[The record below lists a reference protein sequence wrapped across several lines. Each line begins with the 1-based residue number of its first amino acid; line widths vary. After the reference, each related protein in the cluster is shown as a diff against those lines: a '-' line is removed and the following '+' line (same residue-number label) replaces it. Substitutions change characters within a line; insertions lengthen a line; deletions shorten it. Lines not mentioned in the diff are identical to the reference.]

1 MLFIRK
7 TDITHMA
14 YRLPCDYYKPLTTQL
29 LETDFQQLL
38 QTSCFDYIL
47 KTYLEELVF
56 KRQKLK
62 LVLASREAFMK

>member
-1 MLFIRK
+1 
-7 TDITHMA
+7 MA

-29 LETDFQQLL
+29 LEADFQQLL

-47 KTYLEELVF
+47 KTYLKELVF
-56 KRQKLK
+56 KQQKLK

>member
-1 MLFIRK
+1 
-7 TDITHMA
+7 MA
-14 YRLPCDYYKPLTTQL
+14 CRLPCDYYKPLTTQL